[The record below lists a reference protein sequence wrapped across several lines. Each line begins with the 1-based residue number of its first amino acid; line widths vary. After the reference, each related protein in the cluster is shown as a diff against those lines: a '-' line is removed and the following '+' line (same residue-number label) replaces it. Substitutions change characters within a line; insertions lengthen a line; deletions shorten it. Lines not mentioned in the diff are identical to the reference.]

1 MTLVAGKHVNSSNAG
16 DLLVDKSGCYKVI
29 EIILIEFH
37 FDYFDINPIEIFTSI
52 TILLIRIELKYL
64 VNFDANNVDLNRN
77 EILFFQISWEGENE

>member
-1 MTLVAGKHVNSSNAG
+1 MLLMQRMMTKFMHTNIQM
-16 DLLVDKSGCYKVI
+16 GCYKVI
-29 EIILIEFH
+29 EVILIEFH

>member
-1 MTLVAGKHVNSSNAG
+1 MT
-16 DLLVDKSGCYKVI
+16 GCYKVI
-29 EIILIEFH
+29 EVFLIEFH